1 MDKQRGGRIGL
12 KRFTSEDL
20 PAAVVLSVV
29 CAMRN
34 VAHCVE
40 CFLDSYRRERTVDT
54 QLVIMDG
61 ASTDGTW
68 EILLRHRDIV
78 DVAVSEADGGIYDA
92 WNKALPFCTGQY
104 VSFIG
109 ADDRIAAGSIRSI
122 IAACHG
128 AKNDP
133 HVIAGFNIHTRL
145 GVPVALLGAPY
156 DPLLL
161 TRRMML
167 AQVMSAHRVN
177 WLMSVNGFD
186 ATYRSSGDYELL
198 LRTRASLRVEVVNVV
213 LAYMEDGGTS
223 RTALSRVF
231 LEDYHARIRNG
242 VPCWFCVLLFARALL
257 GLGAR
262 RIGFRP

>member
-1 MDKQRGGRIGL
+1 M
-12 KRFTSEDL
+12 KRFTSEDQ
-20 PAAVVLSVV
+20 PVAVVLSVV

-40 CFLDSYRRERTVDT
+40 GFLDSYRRERTVDT
-54 QLVIMDG
+54 QLVVMDG

-68 EILLRHRDIV
+68 EILMRHQDIV
-78 DVAVSEADGGIYDA
+78 DVAVSETDDGIYDA
-92 WNKALPFCTGQY
+92 WNKALPICTGQY

-109 ADDRIAAGSIRSI
+109 ADDRIADGSIRNL
-122 IAACHG
+122 IAACRG
-128 AKNDP
+128 TKNDP

-145 GVPVALLGAPY
+145 GVPVALLGAPF
-156 DPLLL
+156 DPLRL

-167 AQVMSAHRVN
+167 AQVMSAHRVS
-177 WLMSVNGFD
+177 WLVSVNGFD
-186 ATYRSSGDYELL
+186 ASYRSSGDYELL

-223 RTALSRVF
+223 RTALPLVF
-231 LEDYHARIRNG
+231 LEDYHARKRNG
-242 VPCWFCVLLFARALL
+242 VPRWLCVVLLVRALL

-262 RIGFRP
+262 RIGLRR